1 MSLSSAP
8 KIFCFS
14 AIIDPSDPYEI
25 YPDKKRV

>member
-14 AIIDPSDPYEI
+14 AIIDTSDPYEN
-25 YPDKKRV
+25 YPTKKRV